1 MVRIMTTEI
10 PLWFSIPFLLAMA
23 TLGYLAGGLPL

>member
-1 MVRIMTTEI
+1 MTTEI

-23 TLGYLAGGLPL
+23 TIGYIAGGFPL